1 MAATK
6 AGRFSKRA
14 QDSGLGKLVD
24 EALTNASTRSVND
37 QGHAID
43 FIESPQGLGITLY
56 PAQRLIVKCVF
67 GTPIDY
73 NEQMVPVWD
82 IMKEHLLYTMKESDF
97 LKYLFDQGRCNVSD
111 WRDIPPRGFGTTVI
125 VAGRRGGKSA
135 VVSAIAGTCLRNLL
149 SIDDPQEYYRVIKG
163 STIDFTLIGTDLD
176 SSDRLYKKLQAD
188 VGRSPFFIPYL
199 RENGTTQMTFVAE
212 ADRHR
217 RDVKPSITVASF
229 PCTTRAVRGPSNY
242 FLALDE
248 FQHFRSSKDANSDDL
263 YKAATPSTAQFPS
276 KEDPERTDSRILV
289 ISSPLGR
296 IGKMY
301 ELHKTALSEG
311 ISSDIFTIRLS
322 SIEMNPRLPATKLRE
337 EFNNNKDTFPA
348 EFGGNFL
355 DGRGSYVPAQRFE
368 LSVDHERQ
376 NIIRFATSTVGR
388 RYFWGL
394 DYGTKNDATALAI
407 SHLEMVEG
415 KGVVLIFDYIDRMM
429 VGEEFTGPGALNG
442 AAVKYMTELDLVE
455 TLRWLVYMHNIL
467 PCFKGITDQHGG
479 TTLKQ
484 LLQINGITT
493 MELEHLN
500 DQTNSKMYFALKGFI
515 DNNAARFP
523 DVPKFIREFKQLE
536 ASFKSKYVLRVE
548 APAEKGAHD
557 DMADAAAESAWL
569 AQTWLEEEGHLD
581 LDPSGRILQVDP
593 RILNPFSFVDPND
606 VSIADLMMRV
616 RMEKMGVGLLLPPG
630 IAVTKNPWGRR

>member
-1 MAATK
+1 MAAK

-14 QDSGLGKLVD
+14 QESSLGKLVD
-24 EALTNASTRSVND
+24 DALLGPQSRSIHD
-37 QGHAID
+37 QGYAID
-43 FIESPQGLGITLY
+43 FIESPQGLGLTLY

-82 IMKEHLLYTMKESDF
+82 ALKETLLYTMKESEF
-97 LKYLFDQGRCNVSD
+97 LRYLFDEGRCNVRD

-125 VAGRRGGKSA
+125 FAGRRGGKSQ
-135 VVSAIAGTCLRNLL
+135 VVSAVAGSCLRNLL
-149 SIDDPQEYYRVIKG
+149 LVPDPQEYYNLVKG
-163 STIDFTLIGTDLD
+163 SQISFTMIGTDED
-176 SSDRLYKKLQAD
+176 SSSRLYQKLQAD
-188 VGRSPFFIPYL
+188 VGRSPFFTPYL
-199 RENGTTQMTFVAE
+199 RENGGTQMTFVAE
-212 ADRHR
+212 ADRQR
-217 RDVKPSITVASF
+217 RDVKPSINIASF
-229 PCTTRAVRGPSNY
+229 PCTTRAVRGPSSY

-248 FQHFRSSKDANSDDL
+248 FQHFRSNKDANSDDL

-276 KEDPERTDSRILV
+276 KENPERTDSRILV

-301 ELHKTALSEG
+301 ELHKAALSEG
-311 ISSDIFTIRLS
+311 IPSDIFTVRLS
-322 SIEMNPRLPATKLRE
+322 SVEMNPHIPAAKLRE
-337 EFNNNKDTFPA
+337 EFKNNKDTFPA

-355 DGRGSYVPAQRFE
+355 DGKGSYVPAHRFE
-368 LSVDHERQ
+368 LAVDAGRQ
-376 NIIRFATSTVGR
+376 NLTRFSLATVGR

-394 DYGTKNDATALAI
+394 DYGTLNDGTALAI

-429 VGEEFTGPGALNG
+429 VGEAFTGPGVLHG
-442 AAVKYMTELDLVE
+442 ERVQSLTELDLVD
-455 TLRWLVYMHNIL
+455 TLRWLVYMHQIL
-467 PCFKGITDQHGG
+467 PCFRGITDQHGG

-523 DVPKFIREFKQLE
+523 DIPKFSREFKQLE
-536 ASFKSKYVLRVE
+536 ASFKSKYVLKVE
-548 APAEKGAHD
+548 APSEKGAHD
-557 DMADAAAESAWL
+557 DMSDAAAESAWL

-593 RILNPFSFVDPND
+593 RITNPISFVDPND
-606 VSIADLMMRV
+606 MTIADLQMRV
-616 RMEKMGVGLLLPPG
+616 RMEKMGVGLMLPSG
-630 IAVTKNPWGRR
+630 IQVTKNPWARR